1 MMNDNTN
8 TAVRLP
14 AEWEP
19 QGAVIVAW
27 PHSATDWDYMLEEA
41 EACYVKLVEAISR
54 HAMVIILAPDTAS
67 ICKKL
72 EHVDK
77 DKILYLDVP
86 TNDTWTRDY
95 GVITIVDRNGNPV
108 LCDFG
113 FNAWGGK
120 FESKLDNKV
129 TRFMHDAGL
138 LVGEYK
144 DYNDFI
150 LEGGSIESDGRGTIL
165 TTESCLL
172 TTTRNHK
179 FTKEDIERK
188 IHDTLGA
195 TKVLWLDS
203 GDMIG
208 DDTDGHIDTI
218 ARFAPGNIIL
228 YNGKGRVEDDPQA
241 ALLDRIES
249 KLKAMTN
256 ADGEPFN
263 LIELPLP
270 EAVFDPEDGHRLPA
284 TYANFLVINDAVIM
298 PSYGQP
304 LNDEL
309 AEMTLK
315 VAFPDHKIERVDCRA
330 LIRQHGSL
338 HCATMQVP
346 ANVLPV

>member
-1 MMNDNTN
+1 MTN
-8 TAVRLP
+8 ELEHTAVRLP

-27 PHSATDWDYMLEEA
+27 PHADTDWNYMLDEA
-41 EACYVKLVEAISR
+41 EACYVKLVEAIAR
-54 HAMVIILAPDTAS
+54 HAMVIILAPHTAP
-67 ICKKL
+67 IHEKL
-72 EHVDK
+72 ANVDK
-77 DKILYLDVP
+77 DKLLYLDVP

-95 GVITIVDRNGNPV
+95 GVITVVDNEGKPI

-120 FESKLDNKV
+120 FESKLDNMV

-172 TTTRNHK
+172 TPTRNHK
-179 FTKEDIERK
+179 LTKEDIEK
-188 IHDTLGA
+188 KLHETLGA
-195 TKVLWLDS
+195 RKVLWLDA
-203 GDMIG
+203 GEMIG

-228 YNGKGRVEDDPQA
+228 YNGKGRIEEDPQA
-241 ALLDRIES
+241 MLLDGIEN
-249 KLKAMTN
+249 KLKAMRN

-270 EAVFDPEDGHRLPA
+270 DAILDPDDGHRLPA

-346 ANVLPV
+346 ASVLPV